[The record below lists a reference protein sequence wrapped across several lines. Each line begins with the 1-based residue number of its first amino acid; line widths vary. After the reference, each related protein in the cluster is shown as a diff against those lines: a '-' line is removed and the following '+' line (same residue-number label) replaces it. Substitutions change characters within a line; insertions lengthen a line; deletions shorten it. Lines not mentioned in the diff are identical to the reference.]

1 MTLLNPVSK
10 TMKYFCSVIIYL
22 IRSDVRNK
30 VSVRNVCHILC
41 SVILLC
47 ENKTQLSSTGG
58 AEGGFLEFY
67 DKKSQGL
74 KEHTTDSLT
83 DIF

>member
-1 MTLLNPVSK
+1 MALQGHWHSWHEPAFPARALCNLLTTKQTSGA
-10 TMKYFCSVIIYL
+10 
-22 IRSDVRNK
+22 
-30 VSVRNVCHILC
+30 RNVCHILC